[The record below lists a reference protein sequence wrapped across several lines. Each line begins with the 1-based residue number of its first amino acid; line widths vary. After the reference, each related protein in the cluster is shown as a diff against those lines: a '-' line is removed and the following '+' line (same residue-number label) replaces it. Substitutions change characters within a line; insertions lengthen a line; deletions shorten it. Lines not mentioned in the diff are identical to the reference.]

1 MLTNFKDHLH
11 RGGNLSVSIYT
22 LFTRKNK
29 NTGNA
34 IHGEYINTYQSSQY
48 NNVPF
53 LSEIENNGN
62 HYISFSYNKFQ
73 QGQAPIREDVL
84 ISYPHLQEFNN
95 FLKATYTSISENF
108 NNIFSNNQVTPEYQQ
123 HIWQS
128 PKLVSG
134 KEIAIAPAVI
144 QNNRTNNFEIGFNIM
159 VNDTNKYDFVSS
171 NTFIS
176 LVTLLARITND
187 PLTFRNQC
195 VQAEMQAKEI
205 ENNQLLKG
213 LLRAQG
219 LPTDMSNHHM
229 DEKSAQ
235 GNAPRNNNFNNNNGG
250 GFNNNNQFGNFGGNN
265 GNFNQA
271 PQQNK
276 FNQQQSN
283 NQSQGNSFGNFNQPQ
298 QQQNQQPVQQ
308 NDNPFNVSPQQSA
321 PQQSNS
327 SNPFNVGQTDQIND
341 DDLPFETKETPQQDD
356 RQIDKSN
363 MFKDAEVNKESG
375 SLEDLSNTV
384 NTESEGKASSLL
396 DDFIKKGKE
405 SEQEDDDL
413 GI

>member
-11 RGGNLSVSIYT
+11 RGGNLSISIYT

-29 NTGNA
+29 NTGSA
-34 IHGEYINTYQSSQY
+34 IHSEYINTYQSSQY

-53 LSEIENNGN
+53 LSEIENNSN

-95 FLKATYTSISENF
+95 FLKATYKSISENF
-108 NNIFSNNQVTPEYQQ
+108 NNIFSNNQVNPNYQQ

-159 VNDTNKYDFVSS
+159 VNDANKYDFVSA

-176 LVTLLARITND
+176 LINLLVRITND

-229 DEKSAQ
+229 DEKSTQ
-235 GNAPRNNNFNNNNGG
+235 SNAPRNNNFNNNNGG
-250 GFNNNNQFGNFGGNN
+250 GFNNNNQFGNFGSNN

-271 PQQNK
+271 PQQQNN
-276 FNQQQSN
+276 FNQQKSN
-283 NQSQGNSFGNFNQPQ
+283 NQTQGNPFGNFNQAP
-298 QQQNQQPVQQ
+298 QQQNQQTQK
-308 NDNPFNVSPQQSA
+308 NDNPFNV
-321 PQQSNS
+321 
-327 SNPFNVGQTDQIND
+327 GQVDQISD
-341 DDLPFETKETPQQDD
+341 DDLPFGSKETPEQND

-375 SLEDLSNTV
+375 SLEDLSNKV
-384 NTESEGKASSLL
+384 NSESEGKASSLL